1 MKLIFCPQI
10 QALTNQLFSNVRSRT
25 PVLQYLLVHVIS
37 YQVICTCWWSRKYLT
52 HILKAQW
59 FLGQPQYAHGFSN
72 FSLILCLQYAWNNR
86 IYINVWHLSTLCT
99 FIFRHLSK
107 ICKAFAI
114 FLVKKYFQYFVSFLS
129 IMEIPMFSRM
139 CLFLRLGH
147 FDGYFRV
154 YQLNLCLVWN
164 ESQLIYPYKH
174 AYKKECTCIPRKR
187 KPF

>member
-25 PVLQYLLVHVIS
+25 PVLQYLFVHVIS

-114 FLVKKYFQYFVSFLS
+114 FLVKNIFNTLLLFYLLWKFRCFLACAYF
-129 IMEIPMFSRM
+129 
-139 CLFLRLGH
+139 C
-147 FDGYFRV
+147 D
-154 YQLNLCLVWN
+154 
-164 ESQLIYPYKH
+164 
-174 AYKKECTCIPRKR
+174 
-187 KPF
+187 

>member
-1 MKLIFCPQI
+1 
-10 QALTNQLFSNVRSRT
+10 
-25 PVLQYLLVHVIS
+25 
-37 YQVICTCWWSRKYLT
+37 
-52 HILKAQW
+52 
-59 FLGQPQYAHGFSN
+59 
-72 FSLILCLQYAWNNR
+72 
-86 IYINVWHLSTLCT
+86 
-99 FIFRHLSK
+99 
-107 ICKAFAI
+107 
-114 FLVKKYFQYFVSFLS
+114 
-129 IMEIPMFSRM
+129 MFSRM